1 LCPRGRA
8 MEASVAEHFEGNRCI
23 NCMCHST
30 ENLYSYRSTSLLRA
44 ADDFYPKEEASQPVY
59 LANAAYN
66 SLFLGEVGQTD
77 WDMFTTTHPDAGMH
91 AAARAVSGSQIYVS
105 DKPGQHNFD
114 LLRQLV
120 LPDGV
125 ALLAKHAGRPTRD
138 VLFRDVNADG
148 VSALKIWNRNTYTGV
163 LGVFNAQGARWD
175 RSLRKFVA
183 ADEQPSVDAV
193 VRAADIEGL
202 FGPVEAGDAGTRR
215 ADATMPTPPEATET
229 VRALQQPPVPPERA
243 EMPPLEEHPAPSEAV
258 ALYAYRSKQ
267 LRVLGANE
275 PWHLRLARR
284 EWELMSVSPIQV
296 EGAVRWAPLGLL
308 DMLNGGGAL
317 ISSTLTNGFG
327 RPATARAVLRATG
340 EFGAF
345 CSPRPRQV
353 RVNGSRV
360 PYEFDETSGLLTV
373 KLTRETKLVE
383 LSVRW
388 RRREVSNEVSSNSPV
403 DAPRS

>member
-1 LCPRGRA
+1 
-8 MEASVAEHFEGNRCI
+8 M
-23 NCMCHST
+23 
-30 ENLYSYRSTSLLRA
+30 
-44 ADDFYPKEEASQPVY
+44 
-59 LANAAYN
+59 
-66 SLFLGEVGQTD
+66 
-77 WDMFTTTHPDAGMH
+77 
-91 AAARAVSGSQIYVS
+91 
-105 DKPGQHNFD
+105 
-114 LLRQLV
+114 
-120 LPDGV
+120 
-125 ALLAKHAGRPTRD
+125 
-138 VLFRDVNADG
+138 
-148 VSALKIWNRNTYTGV
+148 